1 VRVDGANGH
10 TVDALYE
17 LVDEQGSWRIEGVLT
32 RPVDGA
38 TASVTSGTAH
48 LAPAAG

>member
-1 VRVDGANGH
+1 MEVRVDGANGE

-32 RPVDGA
+32 RPVDGP
-38 TASVTSGTAH
+38 TAFLIDGGLALTA
-48 LAPAAG
+48 G